1 MNDFISVNNMSFS
14 YKDGEKLFE
23 DFNLSVKEGEY
34 VAIIG
39 HNGCGKST
47 LAKIIMG
54 IVTPTEGEVIL
65 DGKNIT
71 SLSITERAHLGI
83 GYAFQA
89 PARFKGLTVKRLLKI
104 SCGENFSE
112 ECCCDLLSKVGLCQ
126 KEYLNRPL
134 DSSLSGGEL
143 KRIEVASI
151 LARNLKIAIYDEP
164 EAGIDL
170 WSFNMLIESFKNISA
185 KQKQSMIII
194 SHQERIMKIADE
206 IAIIAN
212 GTVKK
217 KGAVDEVFPVL
228 MEEFNNVCNF
238 R

>member
-1 MNDFISVNNMSFS
+1 
-14 YKDGEKLFE
+14 
-23 DFNLSVKEGEY
+23 
-34 VAIIG
+34 
-39 HNGCGKST
+39 
-47 LAKIIMG
+47 MG

-104 SCGENFSE
+104 ACGDNFSE
-112 ECCCDLLSKVGLCQ
+112 DCCCDLLSKVGLCQ
-126 KEYLNRPL
+126 KEYLNRAL
-134 DSSLSGGEL
+134 DASLSGGEL

-170 WSFNMLIESFKNISA
+170 WSFNMLVDTFASEEGRGA
-185 KQKQSMIII
+185 TVII
-194 SHQERIMKIADE
+194 SHQERIMKLADRIAVISGGKISE
-206 IAIIAN
+206 IASGGEMLPKLA
-212 GTVKK
+212 GY
-217 KGAVDEVFPVL
+217 
-228 MEEFNNVCNF
+228 FNKSCGKLK
-238 R
+238 

>member
-1 MNDFISVNNMSFS
+1 MLELKNISFIADEKKIIDDVSLSVN
-14 YKDGEKLFE
+14 DGEILLFT
-23 DFNLSVKEGEY
+23 GP
-34 VAIIG
+34 
-39 HNGCGKST
+39 NGGGKTT

-54 IVTPTEGEVIL
+54 IVTPTSGQIIL
-65 DGKNIT
+65 DGEDIT
-71 SLSITERAHLGI
+71 SLPITERARIGI

-170 WSFNMLIESFKNISA
+170 WSFNMLVDTFAN
-185 KQKQSMIII
+185 QKGKGSTVII
-194 SHQERIMKIADE
+194 SHQERIMKLADRIAVISNGKISE
-206 IAIIAN
+206 IAPGGEMLPKLA
-212 GTVKK
+212 GY
-217 KGAVDEVFPVL
+217 
-228 MEEFNNVCNF
+228 FNKSCGKLK
-238 R
+238 